1 MKKSFKSYC
10 SYFLFFFLCACG
22 VKGPLFFPPP
32 SPTPIMPNKPEP
44 IGKIYPVEKFPTA
57 PTVPTSPISNDSS
70 SKAQPLDNTKN
81 VPSTLK
87 N

>member
-1 MKKSFKSYC
+1 
-10 SYFLFFFLCACG
+10 
-22 VKGPLFFPPP
+22 
-32 SPTPIMPNKPEP
+32 MPNKPEP